1 MDMNDFEYYI
11 ACYSGDPEAIE
22 IIAAFKNSSDRDY
35 AVDALRDR
43 DYAPDAKFEKW
54 EAV

>member
-11 ACYSGDPEAIE
+11 ACYSGDPEVIE

-35 AVDALRDR
+35 AVDALRDA
-43 DYAPDAKFEKW
+43 YPDAKFEKW

>member
-22 IIAAFKNSSDRDY
+22 IIAAFKYGLQRDY
-35 AVDALRDR
+35 ALIALRHA
-43 DYAPDAKFEKW
+43 YPDAKFEKW
-54 EAV
+54 GTV